1 MFVSD
6 IMSKNVKSVR
16 ENQSPGEVLET
27 MRELGFEAI
36 PVTSSRGNLRGIITE
51 HDLLVKLGENPSQ
64 DFLDN
69 GKIQGIMA
77 QDVVTVGQDEII
89 ESACYIMRK
98 HDFSALPVV
107 DEKGNLTGIITQS
120 DIFSIMVDMMG
131 LTEPGT
137 RITLVVPDRVGVLA
151 DIASTI
157 KQSGIS
163 IASVAALPSR
173 GGSMVQTVFRIRTI
187 DADAVVQNLMESG
200 FRVVHVS
207 QVWE

>member
-51 HDLLVKLGENPSQ
+51 HDLLLKLGENPSQ

-107 DEKGNLTGIITQS
+107 DDDGNLTGIITQS

-163 IASVAALPSR
+163 IASMAALRSR

-187 DADAVVQNLMESG
+187 DADPVVQNLMESG

>member
-107 DEKGNLTGIITQS
+107 DEEGNLTGIITQS

>member
-16 ENQSPGEVLET
+16 ENQSPGEVLKT

-51 HDLLVKLGENPSQ
+51 HDLLLKLGENPSQ

-107 DEKGNLTGIITQS
+107 DDDGNLTGIITQS

-163 IASVAALPSR
+163 IASMAALRSR

-187 DADAVVQNLMESG
+187 DADPVVQNLMESG